1 MVAALVVLL
10 LGVAFAMGSLD
21 AGDEAAPATEDE
33 GSGDSGTDSGADG
46 GPGDLLDEPPS
57 EEEDGSDSGSAEDGT
72 GDEDGTD
79 DIAPPATGIT
89 YQMRDGEDLTASA
102 LNDTI
107 TLADDPDPAQITLDA
122 GDGADLIDLRGV
134 EDGESVLTGSYVDG
148 GAGDDTLYA
157 TAHGSTLLGGAGD
170 DEMYL
175 RGDSSLIDGGEG
187 DDLIIYAPPDVW
199 AFGAEWA
206 PTTLE
211 GGLGNDTIDARHTP
225 LVVTRGGAG
234 DDLIEVQGG
243 FQYTG
248 NITPYAVIDHHGGEG
263 DDTLRIHAPWVM
275 KGMGFR
281 VEPIEFYGGE
291 GSDSFE
297 VLIDEGTEII
307 SYGGEEELRLGTT
320 AGTIKDFDSSAD
332 QLVIDL
338 RGIDSGFEVGEIRH
352 VVDADG
358 TRILVDMV
366 RDQVTLVMVVD
377 LEGVSDLAPEDV
389 IYRR

>member
-21 AGDEAAPATEDE
+21 AGDEAEPAPEED
-33 GSGDSGTDSGADG
+33 GSGEGGSDSGADG
-46 GPGDLLDEPPS
+46 GSGNLLDEPAA
-57 EEEDGSDSGSAEDGT
+57 EDEDGSDSGSAEDGT
-72 GDEDGTD
+72 GDT
-79 DIAPPATGIT
+79 APPATGIA

-102 LNDTI
+102 LGDTI
-107 TLADDPDPAQITLDA
+107 TLVEDPDPAQITLDA
-122 GDGADLIDLRGV
+122 GDGADLIDLRGTEEGES
-134 EDGESVLTGSYVDG
+134 EDGESLLTGSYVDG
-148 GAGDDTLYA
+148 GAGEDTLYA
-157 TAHGSTLLGGAGD
+157 MAHSSTILGGAGD

-175 RGDSSLIDGGEG
+175 RGDGSLFDGGEG

-199 AFGAEWA
+199 EFGAEWA

-366 RDQVTLVMVVD
+366 RDQVTLVMVVE

>member
-21 AGDEAAPATEDE
+21 AGDEAAPAPEED
-33 GSGDSGTDSGADG
+33 GSGEGNMDGGTDG
-46 GPGDLLDEPPS
+46 GSGDLLDEPPP

-72 GDEDGTD
+72 GDTP
-79 DIAPPATGIT
+79 PPATGIA
-89 YQMRDGEDLTASA
+89 YQMRDGEDVTASA
-102 LNDTI
+102 LGDTI
-107 TLADDPDPAQITLDA
+107 TLVDAPDPAQITLDA

-134 EDGESVLTGSYVDG
+134 EDGVSLLTRSYVDA
-148 GAGDDTLYA
+148 GAGEDTLYA
-157 TAHGSTLLGGAGD
+157 MAHSSTILGGAGD

-175 RGDSSLIDGGEG
+175 RGDGSLFDGGEG

-225 LVVTRGGAG
+225 LVVTSGGEG
-234 DDLIEVQGG
+234 DDLIEAHGG
-243 FQYTG
+243 YQYTG
-248 NITPYAVIDHHGGEG
+248 NTSPYAVIDHHGGEG

-275 KGMGFR
+275 PGMGVR
-281 VEPIEFYGGE
+281 VEPIAFYGGD
-291 GSDSFE
+291 GSDTFE
-297 VLIDEGTEII
+297 VIIDEGTEII
-307 SYGGEEELRLGTT
+307 SYDGDEGLRLGTS
-320 AGTIKDFDSSAD
+320 AGTIKDFDTGED

-338 RGIDSGFEVGEIRH
+338 RGIDNGFEVGEIRH
-352 VVDADG
+352 VVDAEG
-358 TRILVDMV
+358 TNIQVDMV
-366 RDQVTLVMVVD
+366 RDQVTLVMAVE